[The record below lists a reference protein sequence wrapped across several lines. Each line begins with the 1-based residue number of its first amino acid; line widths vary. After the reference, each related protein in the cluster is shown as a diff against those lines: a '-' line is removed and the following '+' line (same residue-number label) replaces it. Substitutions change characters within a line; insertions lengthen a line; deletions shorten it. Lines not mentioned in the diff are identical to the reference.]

1 VNGDF
6 ENRTE
11 ATAAMSAIRECA
23 DTMTSQAE
31 VLQRALPDLVMEDS
45 LRANARQWSESL
57 NDTSQRVMFEIALL
71 QAELSEGGADPAA
84 VLQRLSGLDAAMMD
98 VVAVSTEL
106 VEQLEKA
113 AERDEAQ
120 EPAFVVVLEMVARLM
135 AGCESAQLATRSLRD
150 ARP

>member
-1 VNGDF
+1 MNGDF

>member
-31 VLQRALPDLVMEDS
+31 GLQRALPGLVMEDS

-106 VEQLEKA
+106 AEQLEKA

>member
-11 ATAAMSAIRECA
+11 ATAAISAIRECA

-31 VLQRALPDLVMEDS
+31 GLQRALPGLVMEDS